1 MKALLLA
8 SLFIAS
14 VLSSSFLSLPS
25 TTVGAPTAVKDSG
38 SLMQFTLGL
47 YLGSNLQYHIPT
59 MPNCLLDALQIIT
72 KVNDTYNAVLDGIAT
87 QNPTEIGSA
96 IVQLSLYLND
106 TLVYCGD
113 TLLNGSTVLAQILVD
128 VNNMTFLE
136 LAVER
141 VGANLP
147 TVLSDL
153 QAVWDGVFTTGDYF
167 TAGRSLGDVLR
178 IFFNIQPSADPIM
191 MLSLGSVNWPFTKCG
206 SSSDLTVSSVNLD
219 SQPSKGVSEGI
230 NILGQMGVAV
240 TLKQVRIVTSL
251 NGTPLNTQYDPNT
264 SSFQVGD
271 PLNYRF
277 AVTIPG
283 FAPSV
288 ILICFYLFY

>member
-1 MKALLLA
+1 MKALLFA

-25 TTVGAPTAVKDSG
+25 TTVPAPTAVKDSG

-178 IFFNIQPSADPIM
+178 IFFNIQPSAEPIM
-191 MLSLGSVNWPFTKCG
+191 MLSLGSVSWPFTKCG
-206 SSSDLTVSSVNLD
+206 SSSDLAVSQVNLD
-219 SQPSKGVSEGI
+219 SQPSKGASQGI
-230 NILGQMGVAV
+230 NILGQMGVDV
-240 TLKQVRIVTSL
+240 TLKQVQIVTSL

-264 SSFQVGD
+264 SAFHAGD
-271 PLNYRF
+271 TVNYRF
-277 AVTIPG
+277 AVTIPS

-288 ILICFYLFY
+288 IFICF